1 MLNETLTKING
12 KAKFNVQVSKLKNMA
27 KMSFLQPTLLVKSIG
42 LPKTNCYDAN
52 FLYTLQ
58 ANISPTNSI
67 VLWGNSKKT
76 TNLI

>member
-12 KAKFNVQVSKLKNMA
+12 KANVQVSKLKNMA

-42 LPKTNCYDAN
+42 LPKTNCYN
-52 FLYTLQ
+52 KYFLYTLQ